1 MTGGTYGWEG
11 VRHVG
16 EQVCGE
22 GAAHPEACEDH
33 LLPPCGAVRGGPLAQ
48 DGFDGVKV
56 EVVPVTLPQE
66 FC

>member
-1 MTGGTYGWEG
+1 MGHIREHMG
-11 VRHVG
+11 R
-16 EQVCGE
+16 E

-33 LLPPCGAVRGGPLAQ
+33 LLPPCGAIGGGPLAQ
-48 DGFDGVKV
+48 DGFDGVEV